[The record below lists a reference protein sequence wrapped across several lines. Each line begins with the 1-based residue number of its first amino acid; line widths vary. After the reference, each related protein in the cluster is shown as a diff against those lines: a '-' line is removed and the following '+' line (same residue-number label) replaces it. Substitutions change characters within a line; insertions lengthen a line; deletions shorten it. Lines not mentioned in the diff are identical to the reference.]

1 MYTSISKPTRKFCHS
16 WDLYCCIDFTVD
28 LEVFEFLLSR
38 LNQPFWRFQRL
49 KLENAMLR
57 QKLESFDAENLT
69 NAVVEKLKRDNAIL
83 LQTLNQVSVDCRD
96 RFRS

>member
-1 MYTSISKPTRKFCHS
+1 
-16 WDLYCCIDFTVD
+16 
-28 LEVFEFLLSR
+28 
-38 LNQPFWRFQRL
+38 
-49 KLENAMLR
+49 MLR